1 MSVHL
6 EIVENPARACSAMMV
21 GAAAGPGHLVLAGGS
36 TPKAAYAEFVEA
48 VKTVGVD
55 LTETHFWFGDDRA
68 VPPEDETSN
77 YRMVKESLLDQLGPG
92 VGEPHVHRISGELGF
107 AAAADA
113 YERELREA
121 GPPEFELLLIGMGP
135 DGHVLSLFPDQPT
148 LSERDRLVIGVPE
161 AGHEP
166 YVPRVSF
173 TFPALRLARQ
183 VVFLIEGAAKA
194 DVVAKAFGPDASP
207 TPELP
212 ASLVPGWANEVV
224 VLLDA
229 AAAGRLA

>member
-1 MSVHL
+1 MSVHI
-6 EIVENPARACSAMMV
+6 EVVENPGRACSAMMV
-21 GAAAGPGHLVLAGGS
+21 GAAAGPAHLVLAGGS
-36 TPKAAYAEFVEA
+36 TPKVAYEEFVEA

-55 LTETHFWFGDDRA
+55 LTQAHFWFGDDRA
-68 VPPEDETSN
+68 VGAEDKDSN
-77 YRMVKESLLDQLGPG
+77 YRMVKESLLDRLGPG
-92 VGEPHVHRISGELGF
+92 VGQPQVHRIQGELGF

-113 YERELREA
+113 YERELRDS

-148 LSERDRLVIGVPE
+148 LSERSRLVIGVPD

-173 TFPALRLARQ
+173 TLPALRLARQ
-183 VVFLIEGAAKA
+183 VVFLIEGSAKA

-207 TPELP
+207 TPEVP
-212 ASLVPGWANEVV
+212 ASLVAGWANEVV

-229 AAAGRLA
+229 AAAERLP

>member
-1 MSVHL
+1 MSVQI
-6 EIVENPARACSAMMV
+6 EVVENPARACSAMMV

-36 TPKAAYAEFVEA
+36 TPKAAYEEFVEA

-55 LTETHFWFGDDRA
+55 PSQAHFWFGDDRA
-68 VPPEDETSN
+68 VPPDDETSN
-77 YRMVKESLLDQLGPG
+77 YRMVKETLLDALGPG
-92 VGEPHVHRISGELGF
+92 VGQPHVHRIAGELGF

-113 YERELREA
+113 YERELRDA

-135 DGHVLSLFPDQPT
+135 DGHVLSLFPNQAT
-148 LSERDRLVIGVPE
+148 LSERERLVVGVPE

-173 TFPALRLARQ
+173 TLPALRLARQ
-183 VVFLIEGAAKA
+183 VVFLISGASKA
-194 DVVAKAFGPDASP
+194 DIGARAFGPDASP
-207 TPELP
+207 TPEVP
-212 ASLVPGWANEVV
+212 ATLVPGWANEVV

-229 AAAGRLA
+229 AAAEHLP